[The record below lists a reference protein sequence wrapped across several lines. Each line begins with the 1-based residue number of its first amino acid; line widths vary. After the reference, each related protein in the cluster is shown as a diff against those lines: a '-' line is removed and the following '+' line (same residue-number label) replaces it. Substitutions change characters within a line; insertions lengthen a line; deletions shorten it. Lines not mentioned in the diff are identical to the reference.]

1 MARNPFL
8 LTDAQLAAEI
18 EKCEYCAEKPCRGA
32 CPADCSPADF
42 IMAAKVGGRSDYA
55 RAAAM
60 IMSANPLGG
69 VCGGVCPDT
78 HCMRE
83 CARATFDAPVEI
95 PAVQATIIAKARELG
110 VFPDFAQAQL
120 GGRRVAIVGGGPAGL
135 AAAAVL
141 AQHGIQVDI
150 FEPGRAGGM
159 AALIPDFRL
168 DADVLTGDLAFVTSL
183 GAVTFKHE
191 RVPDPAELLTA
202 GYGAVIVASGL
213 DRPVEL
219 GIPGEELASKCFDY
233 LAEPDRTNVAG
244 RHVAVIGGGAVA
256 ADCAETAAAR
266 GAAGVEMLALEKLPE
281 MPLTAKELA
290 GLLSA
295 GVAVS
300 GRVRVTAVL
309 HEGGQVRGLE
319 TVKVTL
325 PAGTAFD
332 PARVRDVPGTDQR
345 RPDFDLVIVAIGAR
359 PGPMPKST
367 PGIFIAGDVE
377 HGPTTVVEA
386 VAAGKNAAMEA
397 LAWLVSAWG
406 PGAGDR
412 VPSPA
417 QPGIHPGAGVP
428 DPGPRTPEPVPAAA
442 ARPKVKSTVVLPGF
456 RRLPV
461 PLDAEFFGRPI
472 LSPFL
477 LSAAPPTDGYEQ
489 MRKAYEAGWAGGVMK
504 TAFDNVPIHIP
515 SRYMFAFDR
524 TTFAN
529 CDNVSE
535 HALERVCREVE
546 KLRRE
551 FPDRLTLAST
561 GGPVSGHDKLDRDGW
576 QSNTRKLEEAGACGV
591 EYSLSCPQGGD
602 GTKGDIVSQDAELTA
617 KIIGWVLE
625 VGDPEVPKLFKLTAA
640 VTSIAP
646 IITAIKDVF
655 ARHPHAKAGVT
666 LANTFPTLAFRPG
679 SKERWEEGI
688 VVGMSGAGV
697 TPISNLTLAN
707 VSRLGVVVSGNGGPM
722 DYLAAANFLAL
733 GARTVQFCSIVMKY
747 GLGIVDELHSGLSY
761 LLAERGLRSVEELLG
776 RALPQ
781 PITPF
786 GELPAAK
793 MISAV
798 DAELCVHCG
807 NCTRCPYLAITLNGE
822 KVPETDAARCVGC
835 SFCTLM
841 CFTGALD
848 MRERTPAEATALV
861 EA

>member
-1 MARNPFL
+1 MRAASPSF
-8 LTDAQLAAEI
+8 LTDAQLASEI
-18 EKCEYCAEKPCRGA
+18 ARCEYCAEKPCREA

-42 IMAAKVGGRSDYA
+42 IMAAKVGAPSDFR
-55 RAAAM
+55 RAAAL
-60 IMSANPLGG
+60 IMAANPLGG
-69 VCGGVCPDT
+69 VCGVVCPDT
-78 HCMRE
+78 HCMRA
-83 CARATFDAPVEI
+83 CARATFDVPINI

-110 VFPDFAQAQL
+110 VMPALDKPNAN
-120 GGRRVAIVGGGPAGL
+120 GKHVVVVGAGPAGCG
-135 AAAAVL
+135 AAALL
-141 AQHGIQVDI
+141 AQSGHRVDI
-150 FEPGRAGGM
+150 LEAGRAGGM

-168 DADVLTGDLAFVTSL
+168 GKDVLTADLAFVVSL
-183 GAVTFKHE
+183 GAVALKFQ
-191 RVPDPAELLTA
+191 RVDNPATLLTS
-202 GYGAVIVASGL
+202 GYDAVVVTSGL
-213 DRPVEL
+213 NRPVEL
-219 GIPGEELASKCFDY
+219 GIPGEELAVRWTDF
-233 LAEPDRTNVAG
+233 LAAPTGDAVQG
-244 RHVAVIGGGAVA
+244 RRVAVIGGGAVA
-256 ADCAETAAAR
+256 ADCAETAAAA
-266 GAAGVEMLALEKLPE
+266 GAASVEMFALETLPE

-290 GLLSA
+290 GLMRA

-300 GRVRVTAVL
+300 GRVRVTAIV
-309 HEGGQVRGLE
+309 HDTDAVRGLE
-319 TVKVTL
+319 TVKVAL
-325 PAGTAFD
+325 PPGVPFHPSRVADVSGT
-332 PARVRDVPGTDQR
+332 TQL
-345 RPDFDLVIVAIGAR
+345 RPEIDLVVVAIGAR
-359 PGPMPKST
+359 AGLT
-367 PGIFIAGDVE
+367 PVAAHGVFFAGDVE
-377 HGPTTVVEA
+377 NGPTTVVEA
-386 VAAGKNAAMEA
+386 VAAGKNAA
-397 LAWLVSAWG
+397 LAVDAYLA
-406 PGAGDR
+406 GA
-412 VPSPA
+412 PA
-417 QPGIHPGAGVP
+417 
-428 DPGPRTPEPVPAAA
+428 PVIE
-442 ARPKVKSTVVLPGF
+442 RSVKSRALLSGYGA
-456 RRLPV
+456 LPV
-461 PLDAEFFGRPI
+461 PLEAEFFGRPV

-489 MRKAYEAGWAGGVMK
+489 MRTAYEAGWAGGVMK
-504 TAFDNVPIHIP
+504 TAFDDVPIHIP

-529 CDNVSE
+529 CDNVSG
-535 HALERVCREVE
+535 HALDRVCREVE
-546 KLRRE
+546 RLNRE

-561 GGPVSGHDKLDRDGW
+561 GGPVTGHDEADRRVW
-576 QSNTRKLEEAGACGV
+576 QSNTRKLEEAGACGI

-617 KIIGWVLE
+617 KVVGWVMQG
-625 VGDPEVPKLFKLTAA
+625 GDARVPKLFKLTAA

-707 VSRLGVVVSGNGGPM
+707 VSHLGVVVSGNGGPM

-761 LLAERGLRSVEELLG
+761 LLAERGLGSVEELIG

-781 PITPF
+781 PITLF

-793 MISAV
+793 MISTV

-807 NCTRCPYLAITLNGE
+807 NCTRCPYLAITLNGD

-848 MRERTPAEATALV
+848 MRERTPAEAATLV